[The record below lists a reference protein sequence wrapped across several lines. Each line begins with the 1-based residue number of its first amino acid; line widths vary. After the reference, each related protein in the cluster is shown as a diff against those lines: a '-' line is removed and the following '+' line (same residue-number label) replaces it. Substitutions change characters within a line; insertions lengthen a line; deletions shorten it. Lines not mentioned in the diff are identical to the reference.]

1 MRIGDVDAFPGNDD
15 AKAEAEYDQALGVAI
30 DILKREP
37 DVLDWQRELS
47 WDYNKVG
54 DARSARDPK
63 GALEA
68 YERSLCARRYLVTR
82 DERNTLW
89 RRDVTYSLLHVGDM
103 KQRLGDLDGAHDAFA
118 ETLEIR
124 RAISGRDRTNTLW
137 QRELAEALDRLSEF
151 ERARKRPDVAA
162 AFADEAVAIVDR
174 IKLRDPN
181 QPDLSRVDAKS
192 QEARDKAREDLR
204 KNGSFELAS
213 TNLGALAQREEA
225 QFDSL
230 VGLHSDPRACWAGL
244 MDSLGIVPR
253 ADEATAT
260 AH

>member
-1 MRIGDVDAFPGNDD
+1 VGDV
-15 AKAEAEYDQALGVAI
+15 
-30 DILKREP
+30 
-37 DVLDWQRELS
+37 
-47 WDYNKVG
+47 
-54 DARSARDPK
+54 RSRKNPQ

-68 YERSLCARRYLVTR
+68 YESSLCARRYLVTR

-89 RRDVTYSLLHVGDM
+89 RRDVTYTLLRVGEM
-103 KQRLGDLDGAHDAFA
+103 KQGLGDLDGAHDAFA

-137 QRELAEALDRLSEF
+137 QRELVEALDRLSEF

-162 AFADEAVAIVDR
+162 AFATEAVAIVDR
-174 IKLRDPN
+174 LKARDLD
-181 QPDLSRVDAKS
+181 QRDLARVSAKS
-192 QEARDKAREDLR
+192 QQDRDQALADLR
-204 KNGSFELAS
+204 QGGGFGLAS
-213 TNLGALAQREEA
+213 APDLNALAQREEA

-230 VGLHSDPRACWAGL
+230 IGLHSDAGACWAGL
-244 MDSLGIVPR
+244 MASLGVAPR